1 MTAPLVT
8 SEWLEAHLDDP
19 NTRIVEVSATEA
31 NEVYASG
38 HIPGALEWFWKD
50 LCWHKTDRQLVTPDE
65 LAARLGSVGIAPDS
79 TLVLYGDPVQYGTY
93 AFWALTMAGHR
104 DIRLLDGA
112 RKKWLQGG
120 HPMTRDVP
128 SPSAVEYE
136 AYEGDSSM
144 RIGRD
149 NVLANLDN
157 SDRLLL
163 DVRSPEEYSGER
175 VKEYGDFDHGAER
188 KGRIPGAR
196 HLFFRK
202 LLNDDDSFKSA
213 AELEPV
219 LAEVGVTE
227 DVGQEIACYCRL
239 SHRATLTWFTL
250 TFVLGYRNV
259 FIYDGSW
266 TEWGSIVGFPV
277 EK

>member
-19 NTRIVEVSATEA
+19 NTRIVEVSATET

-50 LCWHKTDRQLVTPDE
+50 LCWHKTNRQLVTPAE

-128 SPSAVEYE
+128 SPSVVKYE
-136 AYEGDSSM
+136 AHEGDSSM

-149 NVLANLDN
+149 NVLANLDS

-196 HLFFRK
+196 HLFFRN

-213 AELEPV
+213 KELEPV

-227 DVGQEIACYCRL
+227 DVDQEIACYCRL